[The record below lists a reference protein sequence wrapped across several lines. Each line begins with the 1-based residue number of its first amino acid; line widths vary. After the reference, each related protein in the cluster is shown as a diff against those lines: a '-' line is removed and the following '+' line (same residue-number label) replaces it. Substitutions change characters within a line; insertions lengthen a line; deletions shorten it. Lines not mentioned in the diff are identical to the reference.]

1 MSELLIS
8 IKNVSKIYNKGKA
21 NEVFALDNVSL
32 EINHGDFIAIL
43 GQSGSGKS
51 TLMNILGCLDVPTIG
66 DYTLNKIPVSKMRLS
81 KLSMVRNEQIGF
93 IFQGFNLIPML
104 TAIEN
109 VELPLIY
116 RGMGRNERH
125 RLCKKA
131 LDSVGLLER
140 IHHKPSE
147 LSGGQQQRVAVAR
160 AIASSPPIIMADE
173 PTGNLDSKS
182 GVEVMKMLTD
192 LNETGVSV
200 ILITHDNKLA
210 KLAKR
215 TITLSDGKVIS
226 DVINSDEPVVSL
238 SDNTITSGAT
248 YDNGGSI

>member
-8 IKNVSKIYNKGKA
+8 VKNVSKIYNRGRP
-21 NEVFALDNVSL
+21 NEVYALNDVSL
-32 EINHGDFIAIL
+32 EIQHGEFIAIL

-51 TLMNILGCLDVPTIG
+51 TLMNILGCLDVPTVG
-66 DYTLNKIPVSKMRLS
+66 DYTLNSIPVSRM
-81 KLSMVRNEQIGF
+81 KLSNLSTIRNEQIGF

-104 TAIEN
+104 TSFEN

-116 RGMGRNERH
+116 RGMGRSERH
-125 RLCKKA
+125 DLAKKA
-131 LDSVGLLER
+131 LASVGLAER
-140 IHHKPSE
+140 MHHKPTE
-147 LSGGQQQRVAVAR
+147 ISGGQQQRVAVAR
-160 AIASSPPIIMADE
+160 AIAPSPPIIMADE

-192 LNETGVSV
+192 LNDTGVSV

-215 TITLSDGKVIS
+215 TVTLSDGKIIS
-226 DVINSDEPVVSL
+226 DVIN
-238 SDNTITSGAT
+238 
-248 YDNGGSI
+248 DNGGSI

>member
-8 IKNVSKIYNKGKA
+8 VKNVSKIYNRGRP
-21 NEVFALDNVSL
+21 NEVYALNDVSL
-32 EINHGDFIAIL
+32 EIQHGEFIAIL

-51 TLMNILGCLDVPTIG
+51 TLMNILGCLDVPTVG
-66 DYTLNKIPVSKMRLS
+66 DYTLNSIPVSRMKLS
-81 KLSMVRNEQIGF
+81 KLSTIRNEQIGF

-104 TAIEN
+104 TSFEN

-116 RGMGRNERH
+116 RGMGRAERH
-125 RLCKKA
+125 TLAKKA
-131 LDSVGLLER
+131 LASVGLAER
-140 IHHKPSE
+140 MHHKPTE
-147 LSGGQQQRVAVAR
+147 ISGGQQQRVAVAR
-160 AIASSPPIIMADE
+160 AIAPSPPIIMADE

-192 LNETGVSV
+192 LNDTGVSV

-215 TITLSDGKVIS
+215 TVTLSDGKIIS
-226 DVINSDEPVVSL
+226 DVIN
-238 SDNTITSGAT
+238 
-248 YDNGGSI
+248 DNGGSI